1 MLRPAV
7 LVAVLARLPGP
18 RSVRVRLP
26 APDRA
31 GVEFDVLVEERAGRL
46 AALGV
51 LRVAEAFEVFE
62 EFPLSRNAHRRLIKS

>member
-1 MLRPAV
+1 LAPVLRPAV

-31 GVEFDVLVEERAGRL
+31 GDEFDVLVDERAGRF
-46 AALGV
+46 AALV
-51 LRVAEAFEVFE
+51 MLRPVEVFE
-62 EFPLSRNAHRRLIKS
+62 EFPLSRNAYRRLIKS